1 MNNELAPGF
10 LVASPKMKDP
20 YFAESLVLLVEAGA
34 DGAMGFIVNRKLD
47 VTLSDVEL
55 DLDMIL
61 RGERRDQPVYFGGP
75 VQPERG
81 WLLVDQRD
89 SPAEGLDVSVSLQ
102 ESIDVVASLDSLKEL
117 LTDDAL
123 RPVKLVLGYAGWAQ
137 EQLEEE
143 IREGAW
149 IPLAYDPTL
158 VFDKGERDAW
168 TSALEDLGLD
178 PATYWGG
185 GASA

>member
-1 MNNELAPGF
+1 
-10 LVASPKMKDP
+10 MKDP
-20 YFAESLVLLVEAGA
+20 YFAESLVLLVEAGS
-34 DGAMGFIVNRKLD
+34 DGAMGFIVNRMLD
-47 VTLSDVEL
+47 VTLSDVEI
-55 DLDMIL
+55 DLDMTL
-61 RGERRDQPVYFGGP
+61 RGERREQPVYFGGP

-81 WLLVDQRD
+81 WLLVDQRV

-123 RPVKLVLGYAGWAQ
+123 RPVKLVLGYAGWAR

-168 TSALEDLGLD
+168 RSALEDLGLD